1 MTRMLRRPRLAGTPL
16 RSPRLRGLDQ
26 PRAAGRRWWALG
38 LLSGS
43 LLAVLAWPPATW
55 LARAVEGASHGRLM
69 LAEAQGTLWQGNA
82 LTVLAAGTGM
92 RDAMVLPTRLHWR
105 VAPFWGGLRLKLT
118 QDGMLNGTLQLEW
131 RPGWKQQ
138 HLAVLPDS
146 GVGVGA
152 GTAGVV
158 GRWPAGWL
166 EGLGAPLNTLR
177 PGGELQLSTQALT
190 LNSAGQGWQ
199 MQGGATL
206 DLLRASSRIA
216 TVAPLGS
223 YRISFSSSAQGLGPV
238 QVSLATLEGALQ
250 LSGNGQID
258 PQGFHLQGQAQAAPG
273 FEAAL
278 NNLLN
283 IIGRREGVLSRISIG

>member
-1 MTRMLRRPRLAGTPL
+1 MLLRPRLAATPL
-16 RSPRLRGLDQ
+16 RSLRLRGMAE
-26 PRAAGRRWWALG
+26 PVTAGKRWWALG
-38 LLSGS
+38 LLSGG

-55 LARAVEGASHGRLM
+55 LARAVQSASHGRLI
-69 LAEAQGTLWQGNA
+69 LAEAQGTLWQGHA
-82 LTVLAAGTGM
+82 LTVLAAGEGM
-92 RDAMVLPTRLHWR
+92 RDAMVLPSRLHWR

-118 QDGMLNGTLQLEW
+118 QDGTLNGTLQLEW
-131 RPGWKQQ
+131 RPGWKTQQ
-138 HLAVLPDS
+138 LAVLPD
-146 GVGVGA
+146 GGA
-152 GTAGVV
+152 SAVANASGVV

-190 LNSAGQGWQ
+190 LHSAGQGWQ

-206 DLLRASSRIA
+206 DLLQASSRIA

-223 YRISFSSSAQGLGPV
+223 YRIGFSSPQALGPV
-238 QVSLATLEGALQ
+238 QLNLATLEGALQ
-250 LSGNGQID
+250 LSGSGQID
-258 PQGFHLQGQAQAAPG
+258 RQGLHLQGQAQAAPG

>member
-1 MTRMLRRPRLAGTPL
+1 MLRRPRLATTPL
-16 RSPRLRGLDQ
+16 RSPRLRALDP
-26 PRAAGRRWWALG
+26 PRAGSKRWWALG
-38 LLSGS
+38 LLSGG
-43 LLAVLAWPPATW
+43 LLAVLAWPPAAW
-55 LARAVEGASHGRLM
+55 LARAVQSASHGRLM

-82 LTVLAAGTGM
+82 LTVLAAGAGM

-118 QDGMLNGTLQLEW
+118 QDGTLGGTLQLEW

-138 HLAVLPDS
+138 HLAVLPDAN
-146 GVGVGA
+146 GGA
-152 GTAGVV
+152 HGVV

-190 LNSAGQGWQ
+190 LHSAGQGWQ
-199 MQGGATL
+199 MQGQATL
-206 DLLRASSRIA
+206 DLLQASSRIA
-216 TVAPLGS
+216 TVTPLGS
-223 YRISFSSSAQGLGPV
+223 YRISFSSPQALGPV
-238 QVSLATLEGALQ
+238 QLNLATLEGALQ
-250 LSGNGQID
+250 LTGSGQID
-258 PQGFHLQGQAQAAPG
+258 PQGLHLRGEAQAAPG

-283 IIGRREGVLSRISIG
+283 IIGRREGALSRISIG